1 MTQRSASAPRL
12 YRINISDIQP
22 NPYQPRRSFS
32 QASVAELAASIRQYG
47 LISPISVRRNA
58 RGQFELIAG
67 ERRLRAL
74 QLLGE
79 RTTDVLLMS
88 AYDEDCALMALIE
101 NLQRENLNCFEE
113 AEAYRAA
120 QREHGLSQEELAQR
134 LGKSPSCI
142 ANRLRLLRLSEG
154 VRARI
159 LEAGLSERHAR
170 ALLRLPDEESRLQA
184 LSRMITEQLS
194 VRQSEELIERML
206 RTSRMVRC
214 PRVLYRDHRLL
225 VNALLDTVRTLQQ
238 TGAGVTSRV
247 TEREQCVEITVTV
260 PRLSA
265 AGDGKDRCPPSA

>member
-12 YRINISDIQP
+12 YRVNLSDIQP
-22 NPYQPRRSFS
+22 NPYQPRRTFS

-58 RGQFELIAG
+58 RGQLELIAG

-74 QLLGE
+74 EMLGE
-79 RTTDVLLMS
+79 QTTDVILMS

-101 NLQRENLNCFEE
+101 NIQRENLNCFEE

-120 QREHGLSQEELAQR
+120 MREHGLSQEELAQR
-134 LGKSPSCI
+134 LGRSPSCI
-142 ANRLRLLRLSEG
+142 ANRLRLLRLSEA
-154 VRARI
+154 VRSRI

-170 ALLRLPDEESRLQA
+170 ALLRLPDEDGRAQA
-184 LSRMITEQLS
+184 LSRMVTEQLS
-194 VRQSEELIERML
+194 VRQSEELIDRML
-206 RTSRMVRC
+206 KSQHAIRC

-225 VNALLDTVRTLQQ
+225 VNALLDTVRAMQQ

-247 TEREQCVEITVTV
+247 TERDQFVEITVTV
-260 PRLSA
+260 PRRVAGPGADNA
-265 AGDGKDRCPPSA
+265 AM